1 MEDNKQLMVKGSFEP
16 IKNKFI
22 ELTDKNTFDKE
33 CSFAMQ
39 LFSKN
44 DYLNKATF
52 QSKLTAVLNV
62 ANIGL
67 TLNPALKHAYL
78 VPRSRRVGNELIIE
92 ACLEPS
98 YQGLVKLIT
107 DTGSARSVYAHLVY
121 KGDEFQE
128 ILGTSVQIIH
138 KPKRESTEVILVYAV
153 AILHDGS
160 TQVDIMPI
168 AEIHEIRGMSESY
181 KAWEKNKN
189 LPCVWNTH
197 FGEMARKTV
206 IRRLTKY
213 LPKTNHWEK
222 VAKAI
227 ELDNTDY
234 RASAVQVS
242 IIEGLLITSAITEEE
257 KEQIGRQDLY
267 ELSSQEADKL
277 ITYLKENNVE
287 NDPRKQFQEQI
298 KKQF

>member
-1 MEDNKQLMVKGSFEP
+1 MENNQLVKGTFEP
-16 IKNKFI
+16 IEKRFI
-22 ELTDKNTFDKE
+22 ELADKNTFDKE

-39 LFSKN
+39 LFNKN
-44 DYLNKATF
+44 KYLNSATTE
-52 QSKLTAVLNV
+52 SKLIAVLNV

-78 VPRSRRVGNELIIE
+78 VPRSRNVDGKFIVE

-107 DTGSARSVYAHLVY
+107 DTGSAISVYAHIVY

-128 ILGTSVQIIH
+128 VLGTSIDIIH
-138 KPKRESTEVILVYAV
+138 KPKRTSTEIELVYAV
-153 AILHDGS
+153 AILHNGS
-160 TQVDIMPI
+160 KQVDVMPLS
-168 AEIHEIRGMSESY
+168 EINEIRAMSESY
-181 KAWEKNKN
+181 KAWEKNKS

-213 LPKTNHWEK
+213 LPKTNQWEK

-227 ELDNTDY
+227 ELDNSDY
-234 RASAVQVS
+234 KASSVQVS
-242 IIEGLLITSAITEEE
+242 IIEGLLITAAITEEE
-257 KEQIGRQDLY
+257 KQRIDRELND
-267 ELSSQEADKL
+267 LSSHEAVKL
-277 ITYLKENNVE
+277 INYLKENNNE
-287 NDPRKQFQEQI
+287 TDPAKRHLNYKN
-298 KKQF
+298 